1 MTFAEFCAYMRGFNV
16 VSVLVRVLFAC
27 IAGGILGA
35 ERGKHGRVAG
45 MRTHIL
51 VCVGSALTILI
62 GLFVVSVLHIGQDAT
77 RIAAQTISG
86 IGFLGVGT
94 IMVRGKSQVVGL
106 TTAAGLWAAAAIGL
120 SFGAGFYEGGLLGT
134 LIAILVNMLL
144 PKIEYRY
151 KLSRVSYV
159 FYVEI
164 ASVYEVQA
172 FVDSLEKNYPIQ
184 EVEITKPNSGHSSH
198 VGVNIIVFARQTP
211 LSEEEILSQLSARE
225 ETVFAIKTV

>member
-1 MTFAEFCAYMRGFNV
+1 MEFIAYMREFNV
-16 VSVLVRVLFAC
+16 VTVFARVLLAC
-27 IAGGILGA
+27 LAGGILGA

-51 VCVGSALTILI
+51 VCVGAALTILI
-62 GLFVVSVLHIGQDAT
+62 GLFVVGQLGIGQDAT

-106 TTAAGLWAAAAIGL
+106 TTAAGLWAASAIGL

-134 LIAILVNMLL
+134 LVAILVNMLL

-164 ASVYEVQA
+164 ASVYDVQT
-172 FVDSLEKNYPIQ
+172 FVDHLEKTYPIQ

-198 VGVNIIVFARQTP
+198 VGVNIIVFARQTQ
-211 LSEEEILSQLSARE
+211 LSEEEILEGLSALK

>member
-1 MTFAEFCAYMRGFNV
+1 M
-16 VSVLVRVLFAC
+16 SVLEYLQSFNHVTVFIRVFLACVAGFA
-27 IAGGILGA
+27 LGV

-51 VCVGSALTILI
+51 VCTGSALTILVGI
-62 GLFVVSVLHIGQDAT
+62 FVVGTLGVGSDAT

-94 IMVRGKSQVVGL
+94 IMVRGKSQVIGL

-120 SFGAGFYEGGLLGT
+120 SFGAGFYEGGVLGT
-134 LIAILVNMLL
+134 ITVLLVNMLL
-144 PKIEYRY
+144 PKLEYRY

-164 ASVYEVQA
+164 ASVYDVQK

-198 VGVNIIVFARQTP
+198 VGINIIVFARQTT
-211 LSEEEILSQLSARE
+211 LSEEEILAELSSRE

>member
-1 MTFAEFCAYMRGFNV
+1 MGVLEFLRSFNHITV
-16 VSVLVRVLFAC
+16 FIRILLAC
-27 IAGGILGA
+27 LAGGILGA

-51 VCVGSALTILI
+51 VCTGSALTIMI
-62 GLFVVSVLHIGQDAT
+62 GIFTVGTLGFGSDAT

-120 SFGAGFYEGGLLGT
+120 SFGAGFYVGGVLGT
-134 LIAILVNMLL
+134 MIAILVNMLL

-172 FVDSLEKNYPIQ
+172 FVDSIEKSYPIQ
-184 EVEITKPNSGHSSH
+184 EVEITTPNSGHSSH
-198 VGVNIIVFARQTP
+198 VGINIIVFARQTQ
-211 LSEEEILSQLSARE
+211 LSEEQILADLSARE

>member
-1 MTFAEFCAYMRGFNV
+1 MEFIAYMREFNTV
-16 VSVLVRVLFAC
+16 TVLTRVFLAC
-27 IAGGILGA
+27 LAGGILGA

-51 VCVGSALTILI
+51 VCVGAALTILI
-62 GLFVVSVLHIGQDAT
+62 GLFIVGELGVGQDAT

-106 TTAAGLWAAAAIGL
+106 TTAAGLWAASAIGL

-134 LIAILVNMLL
+134 MVAILVNMLL

-164 ASVYEVQA
+164 ASVYDVQT
-172 FVDSLEKNYPIQ
+172 FVDHLEKTYPIQ
-184 EVEITKPNSGHSSH
+184 EIEITKPNSGHSSH
-198 VGVNIIVFARQTP
+198 VGVNIIVFARQTQ
-211 LSEEEILSQLSARE
+211 LSEEEILEGLSALK

>member
-1 MTFAEFCAYMRGFNV
+1 MEFIAYMREFNV
-16 VSVLVRVLFAC
+16 VTVLIRIFLAC
-27 IAGGILGA
+27 LAGGILGA

-51 VCVGSALTILI
+51 VCVGAALTILI
-62 GLFVVSVLHIGQDAT
+62 GLFVVGELGVGQDAT

-106 TTAAGLWAAAAIGL
+106 TTAAGLWAASAIGL
-120 SFGAGFYEGGLLGT
+120 SFGAGFYEGGILGT
-134 LIAILVNMLL
+134 MVAILVNMLL

-164 ASVYEVQA
+164 ASVYDVQT
-172 FVDSLEKNYPIQ
+172 FVDHLEKTYPIQ

-198 VGVNIIVFARQTP
+198 VGVNIIVFARQTQ
-211 LSEEEILSQLSARE
+211 LSEEEILEGLSALK